1 MKKRNKLLAVLLVMT
16 TGTSLLSGCGRKI
29 AEKKMQKPSQCI
41 YGAPACMI
49 NMHHTSRNS
58 FRISMLNL

>member
-29 AEKKMQKPSQCI
+29 AEKRRCR
-41 YGAPACMI
+41 
-49 NMHHTSRNS
+49 NHHSV
-58 FRISMLNL
+58 FMEHQPV

>member
-29 AEKKMQKPSQCI
+29 AEKEDTEGGKAGERVP
-41 YGAPACMI
+41 
-49 NMHHTSRNS
+49 
-58 FRISMLNL
+58 